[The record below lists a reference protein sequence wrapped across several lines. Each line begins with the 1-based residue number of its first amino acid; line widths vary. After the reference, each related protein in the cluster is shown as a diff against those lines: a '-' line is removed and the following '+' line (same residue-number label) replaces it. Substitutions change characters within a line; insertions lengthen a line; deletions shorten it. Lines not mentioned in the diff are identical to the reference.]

1 MPRPYTEDEVRD
13 MLIDHIRAT
22 ARYWAS
28 LPEKDKATGR
38 EITVLDRCEGVAF
51 SILSTLDGCSL
62 SLPPVTLKL
71 DPHPEDKGFLS
82 ENGENW
88 FEPGM
93 EISTML
99 HEFFHQ
105 RPKPNPPE

>member
-13 MLIDHIRAT
+13 MLIEHIRAT

-28 LPEKDKATGR
+28 LPDKDDATGHER
-38 EITVLDRCEGVAF
+38 TVLDRCEGVAF
-51 SILSTLDGCSL
+51 SILSALDGCSME
-62 SLPPVTLKL
+62 LPAFTLKL
-71 DPHPEDKGFLS
+71 DPHPEDKDFNLEVGS
-82 ENGENW
+82 NW

-99 HEFFHQ
+99 HEFFHK
-105 RPKPNPPE
+105 RPGSTPPE